1 MAVFLAYARRK
12 PEVLTDLLM
21 GQIERNLAGDV
32 TPEERQR
39 LIAAYRQY
47 RQRLQERRA
56 GREPVERLRQI
67 LSSAP
72 TGSVSRQQVRD
83 LTRTFEADS
92 ASTPEPA
99 STAPPAPSP
108 VETP

>member
-1 MAVFLAYARRK
+1 MAAFLAYARRK
-12 PEVLTDLLM
+12 PEALTDLLM

-39 LIAAYRQY
+39 LLGAYRQY
-47 RQRLQERRA
+47 RRRLQERRA
-56 GREPVERLRQI
+56 GREPVERLRRI

-72 TGSVSRQQVRD
+72 TGSVSREQVLE
-83 LTRTFEADS
+83 LTQAFESDS
-92 ASTPEPA
+92 ASAPEPA